1 MDQGQK
7 GKAANL
13 LKITTWRR
21 PKKEL
26 LGPES
31 SKFNKKYLNLILHE
45 NKTSNFIKKQKTAH

>member
-1 MDQGQK
+1 MDQTRK
-7 GKAANL
+7 GKVADLSKA
-13 LKITTWRR
+13 KVRRR
-21 PKKEL
+21 PEKEL